1 MKNVLFEVTSRS
13 KELFEKL
20 NEVKKIFHSSE
31 KQKKSLN
38 KKK

>member
-20 NEVKKIFHSSE
+20 NEPIHIVEERRELKTSITTM
-31 KQKKSLN
+31 
-38 KKK
+38 